1 MSQLFGGRFGEKMVS
16 GRRVLVGAKSQ
27 RFGGGSFWREDGFL
41 DTCFGGSEVTAF

>member
-16 GRRVLVGAKSQ
+16 GRRVSVGAKSQ
-27 RFGGGSFWREDGFL
+27 RFGGSFCREDGFL